1 MRKIKKISAKIT
13 PAIFFISILLVWEIT
28 SRAAVVPPFILP
40 SPSAIVITLFTTLDQ
55 MYYHILITLY
65 EATLGFLIA
74 IILSIVI
81 AIAMDSFSLVR
92 RTLYP
97 LIITSQ
103 TIPIITLAPL
113 FVIWFGYG
121 YLPKII
127 IVVLVCFFPVT
138 LSLLQGLASADKEL
152 LDLLRSM
159 GAKKIQIYKIVK
171 FPSAMSGFFSGIKI
185 SATYAIMGA
194 IIGEWVGGKN
204 GLGVYMLRARHSFS
218 TDKVFATIIVITLLS
233 IGALKLITIIERKAM
248 PWTVFDKNN
257 YLKE

>member
-1 MRKIKKISAKIT
+1 MKKIKIIVLRIS
-13 PAIFFISILLVWEIT
+13 PVIFFITILLIWE
-28 SRAAVVPPFILP
+28 AVARSAFVPPFILP
-40 SPSAIVITLFTTLDQ
+40 SPTVIVATLFTTLDQ

-65 EATLGFLIA
+65 EASVGFVVA
-74 IILSIVI
+74 IILSILF
-81 AIAMDSFSLVR
+81 AIGMDSFPLAR

-103 TIPIITLAPL
+103 TIPIITIAPL

-127 IVVLVCFFPVT
+127 IVVLVCFFPAT
-138 LSLLQGLASADKEL
+138 LSLLQGLASTDKEL
-152 LDLLRSM
+152 LDLLKSM
-159 GAKKIQIYKIVK
+159 GANKIQIYKIVK

-194 IIGEWVGGKN
+194 VIGEWVGGKN

-218 TDKVFATIIVITLLS
+218 TDRVFATIIIITLLS
-233 IGALKLITIIERKAM
+233 IGALKLINIIERKSM
-248 PWTVFDKNN
+248 PWTVYNNN
-257 YLKE
+257 YLKG